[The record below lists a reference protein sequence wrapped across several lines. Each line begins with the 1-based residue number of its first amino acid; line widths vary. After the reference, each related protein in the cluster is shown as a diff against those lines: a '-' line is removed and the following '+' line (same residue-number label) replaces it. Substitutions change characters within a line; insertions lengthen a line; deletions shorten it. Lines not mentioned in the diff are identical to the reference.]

1 MDIPLKFDGQI
12 PKKDHDVTLWVSIGV
27 EPCTCISSTAP
38 PERPPLGRAG
48 MRPVP
53 AATAPTPPGV
63 GILGGQCVACPACQA
78 NGTMRA
84 SLTALWRPACQ
95 AGRSSK
101 HVGRLEPWRRDEPSP
116 ALIGESPDV
125 WVISQ
130 SVTSRPK
137 RRPRWET
144 MMGAM
149 SPRRIG
155 FGESATAVCRML
167 SYGRG
172 APLLASSHPA
182 ASLLEINYI
191 HGQSVIQV
199 S

>member
-1 MDIPLKFDGQI
+1 MHLHLVHSPARA
-12 PKKDHDVTLWVSIGV
+12 T
-27 EPCTCISSTAP
+27 
-38 PERPPLGRAG
+38 PLGPGRDETRSRCDG
-48 MRPVP
+48 TY
-53 AATAPTPPGV
+53 ATRRGDPRR
-63 GILGGQCVACPACQA
+63 QCVACPACQA

-84 SLTALWRPACQ
+84 SLTTLWRPACQ

-101 HVGRLEPWRRDEPSP
+101 HVGRLEPWRRGEPSP

-167 SYGRG
+167 SYGPG